1 MKLFGLAVTTVLLIF
16 GTRSCVTGTGP
27 AGPALNGLVHQ
38 GVSGVCAD
46 AGSVGAADNSGSATP
61 PTLVS
66 GSQGEKLAR
75 LATVAG
81 LGSSALLCT
90 TTTTTTV
97 P

>member
-1 MKLFGLAVTTVLLIF
+1 MKLFGLVVTTALLIF
-16 GTRSCVTGTGP
+16 GTRSCVAGTGP
-27 AGPALNGLVHQ
+27 AAPGLNGLVRQ

-46 AGSVGAADNSGSATP
+46 AGSVGAADNSGSFTP

-66 GSQGEKLAR
+66 GSQGAMLAG
-75 LATVAG
+75 LVG

-90 TTTTTTV
+90 TTTTTTTR